1 MGNFDGLI
9 LTGENRNIRRKAF
22 PITTLPTTAPTRTC
36 LGSNP
41 SLRSERVKDSGKDKR

>member
-1 MGNFDGLI
+1 MGTVDGLI
-9 LTGENRNIRRKAF
+9 LTGENRNSRRKTV

-41 SLRSERVKDSGKDKR
+41 GIRSERMKDGGKDKR